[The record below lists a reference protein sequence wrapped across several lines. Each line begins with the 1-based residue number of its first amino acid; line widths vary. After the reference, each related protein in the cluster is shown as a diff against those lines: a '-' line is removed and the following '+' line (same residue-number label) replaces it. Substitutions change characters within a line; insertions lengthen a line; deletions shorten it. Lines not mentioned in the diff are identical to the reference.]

1 MLNKQL
7 DYYKKKNRAIND
19 TKMNMVRKN
28 TGLKQIMSMVLK
40 CNTTNANN
48 DPTLEGP
55 QGSKIDKEDLQ
66 N

>member
-48 DPTLEGP
+48 DLTLEGP

>member
-55 QGSKIDKEDLQ
+55 
-66 N
+66 